1 MLTIT
6 SAKIT
11 NKKKLEKAIVQAF
24 KQWADT
30 DIDDEHWRYQFLE
43 REWDYDYRSPT
54 IRQNKAKYPNPI
66 TSPRNIEDWGTLYES
81 KEYNFSLSST
91 GALAS
96 WHWGATNSSGQE
108 YAHYVHYGT
117 RFMDGRPFT
126 DDIGL
131 ASSFWQKD
139 PGQALKMQMET
150 TLAGLNAR

>member
-11 NKKKLEKAIVQAF
+11 NKGKLEKAILQAF
-24 KQWADT
+24 EQWAEK
-30 DIDDEHWRYQFLE
+30 DINEDHWEAQFQDMD
-43 REWDYDYRSPT
+43 RWDWPNETRRRNGALVESPRDIYDLGKLYRS
-54 IRQNKAKYPNPI
+54 
-66 TSPRNIEDWGTLYES
+66 GVES
-81 KEYNFSLSST
+81 YKFFKDTKRAE
-91 GALAS
+91 AH
-96 WHWGATNSSGQE
+96 WHWDATNSSGQE

-131 ASSFWQKD
+131 ASSFWEKD